1 MSVTI
6 LEALE
11 NAESNLK
18 TFTLEN
24 LGAWLAR
31 SQVHNAVVLLR
42 KGYLLYD
49 LVEPLLEKYGT
60 VEKVP
65 VKEEETV

>member
-1 MSVTI
+1 MVTI

-18 TFTLEN
+18 TNDST
-24 LGAWLAR
+24 GAWLAR
-31 SQVHNAVVLLR
+31 SQVHNAVVLLQ
-42 KGYLLYD
+42 KGYLLHD
-49 LVEPLLEKYGT
+49 FVDPLLEKYGT

-65 VKEEETV
+65 EQE